1 MASLNK
7 SLVAIYCTAGLRPV
21 EMHTNVCV
29 KQKQT
34 ATIQFVSNIDP
45 IFQIRKEGGGLLL
58 NMNICRWVLTFFFF
72 VSVK

>member
-45 IFQIRKEGGGLLL
+45 IFQIRKEGGVAVEYEYLQVGSHF
-58 NMNICRWVLTFFFF
+58 FFFF